1 MLKSSNEIRIMNWH
15 VYVCLQNICMI
26 LVIRYMYPL
35 PLLKKNEIDKCVGYE
50 KKNNSKTKLRK
61 IGASLRT
68 HSLSN
73 RMQLLAFSPTIISA
87 FCSISW
93 FVNIRKKQSSDLSLK
108 EILEM
113 LLDEKNVQFKESKQ
127 GLIFWIA
134 WICSRTVVCPYTSLQ
149 LKYWA
154 NL

>member
-1 MLKSSNEIRIMNWH
+1 MLKSTNEIRVKWIDM
-15 VYVCLQNICMI
+15 YMTVCLQNICMI
-26 LVIRYMYPL
+26 VVIRYMYPL
-35 PLLKKNEIDKCVGYE
+35 PLLKKWNRQMCRIW

-61 IGASLRT
+61 IGASLYT

-73 RMQLLAFSPTIISA
+73 RMQMLAFSPTIISA

-93 FVNIRKKQSSDLSLK
+93 FVNIRKKQSYWMK
-108 EILEM
+108 
-113 LLDEKNVQFKESKQ
+113 KNVQFKECKQ